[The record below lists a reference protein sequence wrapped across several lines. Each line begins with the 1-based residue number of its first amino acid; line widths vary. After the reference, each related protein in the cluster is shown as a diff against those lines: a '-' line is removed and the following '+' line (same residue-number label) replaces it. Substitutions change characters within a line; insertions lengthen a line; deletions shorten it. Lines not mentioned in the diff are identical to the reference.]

1 MRPIRLTMS
10 AFGPYAGEIQLELE
24 QLGTHGLYLITG
36 DTGAGK
42 TTIFDAITFALY
54 GEASGENRESSM
66 MRSKYALPE
75 TPTFVELEFL
85 YSGKQYRIRR
95 NPEYLRPAKR
105 GGGTTVEKAD
115 AVLEYPDGHVVAKT
129 REVTAAVREIMG
141 IDRSQFTQIA
151 MIAQGDFL
159 KLLLASTEERK
170 SIFRQIFQTGR
181 YQKLQEQLRSAHS
194 ALQSRYQ
201 ECKRA
206 MGQYLQQV
214 QPPEDPAQAAT
225 LVLAQQDSLPLSE
238 AIELIACMLQTDQ
251 AAQSALKQ
259 QDDALQKSHAKAIA
273 QLTRAKELEQIQK
286 ALRAGI
292 YERRQLLGKQAQQQA
307 NLQAAQQSL
316 EENASIPGQITQITQ
331 QLPQYDALE
340 QKSQQFREKKRQLQ
354 TLESTVQQLKTQQSQ
369 MQQKLTL
376 ARGELESL
384 AEAGTQYEKY
394 NAQYQ
399 NTAEQLERLENL
411 RREIQSR
418 QTAAAELAK
427 AQEDYVK
434 KSGKAQALRAEFTAL
449 NRAFLDEQAGIL
461 AASLQDGV
469 PCPVCGATSH
479 PHPASASAQ
488 APSEAELQRLRE
500 KSDRAQQQAA
510 QASAE
515 AGRLR
520 GTEEALAQQVTQMA
534 AALLGTP
541 VPEDLPTAVSQKQ
554 TAIQT
559 ERTRLEQEMQLEQ
572 GRMERKAILS
582 RQIPEQE
589 AQLAQLQQ
597 KCAAS
602 EPQVIRLQTELE
614 NEKTAVEQL
623 RSSLPYA
630 SHTEAKQA
638 AAALKK
644 TYEQLQTAQDNAGK
658 LYQKIADQIHTL
670 DGQIQAL
677 QKQLDEAEPIVPEEV
692 QKTAQELEE
701 KRRTLEEN
709 QKHLHFRL
717 HTNRHALEQ
726 IQAQAAQCTELEQ
739 QIMQIGALADTANGT
754 LGGKEKI
761 MLETFVQ
768 MTQFDRILMRAN
780 TRLMIMSGNQYELKR
795 RTSAGNMRSQSGLD
809 LDVIDHYNGSERSV
823 KTLSGGE
830 AFQASLS
837 LALGL
842 SDEIQSS
849 AGGIQLDTMF
859 VDEGFGA
866 LDEDAL
872 EQAIRA
878 LTGLATQN
886 RLVGIISHVSEL
898 KEKVDKQIV
907 VTKDRTG
914 GSRVEIIR

>member
-10 AFGPYAGEIQLELE
+10 AFGPYAGEVQLELE

-85 YSGKQYRIRR
+85 YSGKRYRIRR

-105 GGGTTVEKAD
+105 GGGTTMEKAD
-115 AVLEYPDGHVVAKT
+115 AVLEYPDGHAVTKT

-181 YQKLQEQLRSAHS
+181 YQKLQERLRSTHS

-238 AIELIACMLQTDQ
+238 AIELITCMLQTDQ

-259 QDDALQKSHAKAIA
+259 QADALQKSHAKAIG
-273 QLTRAKELEQIQK
+273 QLTWAKELEQIQVS
-286 ALRAGI
+286 LRAEI
-292 YERRQLLGKQAQQQA
+292 YERRQLLEKQAQQQA
-307 NLQAAQQSL
+307 KLQAAQQAL
-316 EENASIPGQITQITQ
+316 EKNAAIPGQITQITQ

-340 QKSQQFREKKRQLQ
+340 QKNRQFRKKQHQ
-354 TLESTVQQLKTQQSQ
+354 FQALESTVQQLKAQQAQ

-376 ARGELESL
+376 AREELKSL

-394 NAQYQ
+394 NARYQ
-399 NTAEQLERLENL
+399 STAEQLERLENL

-418 QTAAAELAK
+418 QTAAAELER
-427 AQEDYVK
+427 AQEDYVR
-434 KSGKAQALRAEFTAL
+434 KSGKAQAFREEFTAQ

-479 PHPASASAQ
+479 PHPATTSAQ

-500 KSDRAQQQAA
+500 KSDQAQQQAA
-510 QASAE
+510 EASAE

-520 GTEEALAQQVTQMA
+520 GTEEALAQQIAQMA
-534 AALLGTP
+534 AALLGEL
-541 VPEDLPTAVSQKQ
+541 VPDDLPTAVSQKQ
-554 TAIQT
+554 TAIQA

-572 GRMERKAILS
+572 RRMKRKAVLS

-589 AQLAQLQQ
+589 AQLEQLQQ

-614 NEKTAVEQL
+614 NEKTTVVQL

-630 SHTEAKQA
+630 NRTEAEQA
-638 AAALKK
+638 AASLKK
-644 TYEQLQTAQDNAGK
+644 IYEQLQVAQDSAGK
-658 LYQKIADQIHTL
+658 QYQKIADQIHTL

-692 QKTAQELEE
+692 QKMVQELEE
-701 KRRTLEEN
+701 KQRTLEEN

-842 SDEIQSS
+842 SDEIQSN

-898 KEKVDKQIV
+898 KEKVDRQIV

-914 GSRVEIIR
+914 GSRVEVIR

>member
-115 AVLEYPDGHVVAKT
+115 AVLEYPDGRVVTKT

-181 YQKLQEQLRSAHS
+181 YQKLQERLRSAHS

-225 LVLAQQDSLPLSE
+225 LALAQQDSLPLSE
-238 AIELIACMLQTDQ
+238 AMELITCMLQTDQ
-251 AAQSALKQ
+251 AAQAALKQ
-259 QDDALQKSHAKAIA
+259 QADALQKDHAKAIA
-273 QLTRAKELEQIQK
+273 QLTRAKELEQVQT
-286 ALRAGI
+286 ARRAGI
-292 YERRQLLGKQAQQQA
+292 YERRQLLEKQAQQQA
-307 NLQAAQQSL
+307 KLQAAQQAL
-316 EENASIPGQITQITQ
+316 EKNAAIPGQITQITQ
-331 QLPQYDALE
+331 QLPQYDTLE
-340 QKSQQFREKKRQLQ
+340 QKSRQFREKQRHLQ
-354 TLESTVQQLKTQQSQ
+354 ILESTVQQLKAQQSQ

-376 ARGELESL
+376 ARGELEAL

-394 NAQYQ
+394 NARYQ
-399 NTAEQLERLENL
+399 SAAEQLERLGNL
-411 RREIQSR
+411 HREIQSH
-418 QTAAAELAK
+418 QTAAAKLAQ
-427 AQEDYVK
+427 AQADYVK
-434 KSGKAQALRAEFTAL
+434 KSGKAQALREEFTVQ

-479 PHPASASAQ
+479 PHPASTSAQ

-500 KSDRAQQQAA
+500 KSDQAQQQAA
-510 QASAE
+510 EASAE

-541 VPEDLPTAVSQKQ
+541 VPDDLPAAVSQKQ

-597 KCAAS
+597 KCAVS

-614 NEKTAVEQL
+614 NEKLAVEQL
-623 RSSLPYA
+623 RSSLTYT
-630 SHTEAKQA
+630 SRTEAEQA
-638 AAALKK
+638 AAALKR
-644 TYEQLQTAQDNAGK
+644 TYEQLQAAQDNAGK
-658 LYQKIADQIHTL
+658 LCQKITDQIHTL

-692 QKTAQELEE
+692 QKTVQELEE
-701 KRRTLEEN
+701 KRCTLEEN

-726 IQAQAAQCTELEQ
+726 IQTQAAQCTELEQ

-914 GSRVEIIR
+914 GSRVEIIS